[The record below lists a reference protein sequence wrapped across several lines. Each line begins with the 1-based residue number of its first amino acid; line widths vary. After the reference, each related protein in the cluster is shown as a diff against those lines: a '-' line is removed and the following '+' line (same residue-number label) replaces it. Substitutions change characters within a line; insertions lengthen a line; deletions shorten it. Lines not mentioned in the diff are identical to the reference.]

1 MRESAEGEKGKSA
14 EKRKRGGE
22 KTRRAG
28 KQGGE
33 KPAGQGGT
41 GRKERY
47 FQKEKKPFIFG
58 KSCQKKA
65 NFCGK
70 N

>member
-1 MRESAEGEKGKSA
+1 MRESAEGEKG
-14 EKRKRGGE
+14 EKRKRDGAE
-22 KTRRAG
+22 TRRTG

-33 KPAGQGGT
+33 KPAGQGRA

-65 NFCGK
+65 NFYGK